1 MTPKFNPK
9 SAVILAVAG
18 LVILGGCGGTPS
30 SSSSASSQAVSS
42 SQSSAQSTL
51 SQAPQSS
58 QAPVSS
64 AVSSSTPSSAV
75 EQITQLTSVPIKTPA
90 TVVPE
95 SPKADFS
102 YLDDAV
108 FIGDSVSLKLKNYV
122 TAKRKTNPGFFG
134 KAQFLAAGSMGSGNA
149 LQPLSDSSIHPSY
162 NGKKALLED
171 NVAAMGVKKVYIML
185 GMNDIAP
192 YGVDGAVNNM
202 SKLIDRIRA
211 KSPDVKIFVQSATPM
226 IKNMQMTSL
235 NNPNLADYDYKLS
248 VMCKEKGYY
257 FVDVASVMRD
267 KEGNLPLEYCSDPDI
282 LGIHFTDKACEIW
295 IDYLLNHTVQ

>member
-18 LVILGGCGGTPS
+18 LMILGGCSSTPS

-42 SQSSAQSTL
+42 QSSAQSTI
-51 SQAPQSS
+51 SRAMESS
-58 QAPVSS
+58 QAQASS
-64 AVSSSTPSSAV
+64 AASAPAPSSAV
-75 EQITQLTSVPIKTPA
+75 LQSTQLTSVPIKAPA

-95 SPKADFS
+95 STKADFS

-122 TAKRKTNPGFFG
+122 TAKRKTNAGFFG
-134 KAQFLAAGSMGSGNA
+134 KAQFLTAGSMGSGNA
-149 LQPLSDSSIHPSY
+149 LQPLSATSIHPSY

-171 NVAAMGVKKVYIML
+171 NVAAMGAKKIYIML

-192 YGVDGAVNNM
+192 YGADGAVNNM
-202 SKLIDRIRA
+202 TKLIARIQA
-211 KSPDVKIFVQSATPM
+211 KSPDAKIFVQSATPI

-248 VMCKEKGYY
+248 VMCKENGYY

-267 KEGNLPLEYCSDPDI
+267 KEGNLPLEYCSDPDV
-282 LGIHFTDKACEIW
+282 LGMHFTDKACEIW
-295 IDYLLNHTVQ
+295 IDYLLKHTVK